1 MKSLRPILAA
11 IALLAL
17 AGCEQKPAKPAAPA
31 AATETVGLN
40 AEIDN
45 DVQQK
50 SVSEPAFRG
59 AVLQGPVRYAD
70 DILTAVDSR
79 LLVRLKDNSALT
91 VGPNARISIDK
102 FVIDT
107 DATVPSAAV
116 SVAKGA
122 FRFASGA
129 KGSRPDGVR
138 FNTPLA
144 AIGIRG
150 TILEGVVGPD
160 ALNVIGP
167 GPWLAILSL
176 DPETATVIVL
186 REGIIEIRFGDE
198 VITLDEPGDAIALG
212 GTRRSTVFKMSGPAT
227 GRLDALLAPRGVGPR
242 PPAAPAADTPPGVP
256 PTTTPPTGG
265 KAPPPRQPPPR
276 RDPAG
281 GAAEDNYSHD
291 NEAVGGSG
299 GGGRPTLTRSDG
311 SPVPPSTRSPSQP
324 PPRTYGAPL
333 PRRDRGPGTPDLTIP
348 LPSGTPSRDRQP
360 TTQPKAPARDG
371 APSTQLQT
379 QPAPTRAAPATAK
392 EQPAPTRAAP
402 APAKDQPPQTPYKPP
417 S

>member
-1 MKSLRPILAA
+1 MKSLPLILAA
-11 IALLAL
+11 TLALAL

-50 SVSEPAFRG
+50 SIAEPAFRG

-107 DATVPSAAV
+107 DASAPGAAV

-122 FRFASGA
+122 FRFASGGQGA
-129 KGSRPDGVR
+129 KPDNVR

-150 TILEGVVGPD
+150 TVLEGVVGPD
-160 ALNVIGP
+160 ALNVIGA

-212 GTRRSTVFKMSGPAT
+212 GTRRSTVFKMPGPAT
-227 GRLDALLAPRGVGPR
+227 ARLDALLAPRGVGPR
-242 PPAAPAADTPPGVP
+242 PPAAPAVDTPPAAP
-256 PTTTPPTGG
+256 PVADG
-265 KAPPPRQPPPR
+265 KTPPPRKPPPTR

-281 GAAEDNYSHD
+281 GVSDDNYSHD
-291 NEAVGGSG
+291 NEATGGSG
-299 GGGRPTLTRSDG
+299 GGDGLSRPTLRRSDG
-311 SPVPPSTRSPSQP
+311 SAVPPATRSQP
-324 PPRTYGAPL
+324 PPRSYGAPL
-333 PRRDRGPGTPDLTIP
+333 PRRDSGAGTPDLRIP
-348 LPSGTPSRDRQP
+348 LPSGTPTRERAP
-360 TTQPKAPARDG
+360 TTQPKAPAREPT
-371 APSTQLQT
+371 PSPQLKSQTPPT
-379 QPAPTRAAPATAK
+379 QPAPTRVAPAAP
-392 EQPAPTRAAP
+392 
-402 APAKDQPPQTPYKPP
+402 KDQPPTAPQKPP
-417 S
+417 G

>member
-1 MKSLRPILAA
+1 MKSLPLILAA
-11 IALLAL
+11 TLALAL

-50 SVSEPAFRG
+50 SIAEPAFRG

-107 DATVPSAAV
+107 EASAPGAAV

-122 FRFASGA
+122 FRFASGGQGA
-129 KGSRPDGVR
+129 KPDNVR

-150 TILEGVVGPD
+150 TVLEGVVGPS
-160 ALNVIGP
+160 ALDVIGA

-186 REGIIEIRFGDE
+186 REGIIEIRFADE

-212 GTRRSTVFKMSGPAT
+212 GTRRSTVFKMPGPAT
-227 GRLDALLAPRGVGPR
+227 ARLDALLAPRGVGPR
-242 PPAAPAADTPPGVP
+242 PPATPAVDTPPTAP
-256 PTTTPPTGG
+256 PVADGGG
-265 KAPPPRQPPPR
+265 KTPPPRKPPPTR
-276 RDPAG
+276 RDPTAG
-281 GAAEDNYSHD
+281 VSDDNYSHD
-291 NEAVGGSG
+291 NEAVGGTG

-311 SPVPPSTRSPSQP
+311 SAVPPTTRSPP

-333 PRRDRGPGTPDLTIP
+333 RPRDSGPGTPSLTIP
-348 LPSGTPSRDRQP
+348 LPGGTPTRDRAP
-360 TTQPKAPARDG
+360 TTQPKAQAREP
-371 APSTQLQT
+371 APSTQLQS
-379 QPAPTRAAPATAK
+379 QPPATRVAPAA
-392 EQPAPTRAAP
+392 
-402 APAKDQPPQTPYKPP
+402 AKDQPPTTPQKPP
-417 S
+417 G

>member
-1 MKSLRPILAA
+1 MKSLPVILA
-11 IALLAL
+11 IALLTL
-17 AGCEQKPAKPAAPA
+17 AACDQKSKAPTPPPA

-45 DVQQK
+45 DVRQK
-50 SVSEPAFRG
+50 SVADPGFRG

-79 LLVRLKDNSALT
+79 LLVRLKDDSALT

-107 DATVPSAAV
+107 DAGAPGAAV

-122 FRFASGA
+122 FRFASSG
-129 KGSRPDGVR
+129 KGSKPDGVR

-198 VITLDEPGDAIALG
+198 TIVLDQPGEAIALG
-212 GTRRSTVFKMSGPAT
+212 GTRRSTVFQMPAPAT

-242 PPAAPAADTPPGVP
+242 PPATPVVDTPPPPGGVDKP
-256 PTTTPPTGG
+256 TPPR
-265 KAPPPRQPPPR
+265 KPPPR
-276 RDPAG
+276 RDTAG
-281 GAAEDNYSHD
+281 GVSNDDYSHD
-291 NEAVGGSG
+291 NEGSG
-299 GGGRPTLTRSDG
+299 GSSDDGGGGGLSRPVLRRSDG
-311 SPVPPSTRSPSQP
+311 SAVPPRSPAPERWRNYGEPAPS
-324 PPRTYGAPL
+324 RTYGAPL
-333 PRRDRGPGTPDLTIP
+333 PRRESGPGTPSLQIP
-348 LPSGTPSRDRQP
+348 IPSGTPLRERQP
-360 TTQPKAPARDG
+360 ATQPKTP
-371 APSTQLQT
+371 APSRDQASSPQLKSQT
-379 QPAPTRAAPATAK
+379 PAAQVAPT
-392 EQPAPTRAAP
+392 
-402 APAKDQPPQTPYKPP
+402 PAKDQPPPAPQKPP
-417 S
+417 G